1 MCGYVGSHKDLYLTS
16 VVVRGNMGRIDAVLD
31 NKLEDRFRMEV
42 AKRYGVK
49 KGVMLRAISE
59 AIEAWVSTDESKKLA
74 RTLAKPIRDPKA
86 SVSVKQ
92 HAVTAL
98 ASTGIAGRELL
109 ADIGA
114 DSSIPDSV
122 REQAFKAISAQS
134 DR

>member
-1 MCGYVGSHKDLYLTS
+1 
-16 VVVRGNMGRIDAVLD
+16 MGRVEAVLD

-49 KGVMLRAISE
+49 KGNMLKAISE
-59 AIEAWVSTDESKKLA
+59 AIEMWISTDESKRMARLLA
-74 RTLAKPIRDPKA
+74 RPIRDPKA

-92 HAVTAL
+92 HAVAAL
-98 ASTGIAGRELL
+98 ATTGIAGRELL

-114 DSSIPDSV
+114 DSSIPDTI

-134 DR
+134 ER

>member
-1 MCGYVGSHKDLYLTS
+1 MCGYVGSHKYLYRPS
-16 VVVRGNMGRIDAVLD
+16 AWACGNMGRVEAVLD
-31 NKLEDRFRMEV
+31 NKLEERFRMEV

-49 KGVMLRAISE
+49 KGNMLKAISE
-59 AIEAWVSTDESKKLA
+59 AVEMWISTDESKRMA
-74 RTLAKPIRDPKA
+74 RLLAKPIRDPKA

-98 ASTGIAGRELL
+98 ATTGIAGRELL

-114 DSSIPDSV
+114 DSSIPDTI

>member
-1 MCGYVGSHKDLYLTS
+1 
-16 VVVRGNMGRIDAVLD
+16 MGRVEAVLD

-49 KGVMLRAISE
+49 KGNMLKAISE
-59 AIEAWVSTDESKKLA
+59 AIEMWISTDESKRMARLLA
-74 RTLAKPIRDPKA
+74 RPIRDPKA

-92 HAVTAL
+92 HAVAAL
-98 ASTGIAGRELL
+98 ATTGIAGRELL

-114 DSSIPDSV
+114 DSSIPDTI